1 MFSNEEDALSASP
14 PAPLRMERGVITTT
28 APPPVPAGPSPFPS
42 PEGKGS
48 DHRDTP
54 IEWI

>member
-1 MFSNEEDALSASP
+1 MVSILSLTEDPSFSHRRTQMNRTHRVHKDS
-14 PAPLRMERGVITTT
+14 
-28 APPPVPAGPSPFPS
+28 GPSPFPS

-54 IEWI
+54 MGWM